1 MFRMSQLVCMYADDT
16 ALFYSSKDI
25 NEVVDKINGDLV
37 KVDDWLSRNRLCL
50 NVNKIKFM
58 LVGTSQKLAC
68 VSNQDLDVNIKGIR
82 LQKVNHAKHLGI
94 IIDETLD
101 WSDQVN
107 HVIKKRFQQ
116 VCIF

>member
-1 MFRMSQLVCMYADDT
+1 MYADDT
-16 ALFYSSKDI
+16 ALFYTSKDI

-37 KVDDWLSRNRLCL
+37 KVDDWLSRNRFCL
-50 NVNKIKFM
+50 NVNKTKFM

-94 IIDETLD
+94 
-101 WSDQVN
+101 N
-107 HVIKKRFQQ
+107 N
-116 VCIF
+116 